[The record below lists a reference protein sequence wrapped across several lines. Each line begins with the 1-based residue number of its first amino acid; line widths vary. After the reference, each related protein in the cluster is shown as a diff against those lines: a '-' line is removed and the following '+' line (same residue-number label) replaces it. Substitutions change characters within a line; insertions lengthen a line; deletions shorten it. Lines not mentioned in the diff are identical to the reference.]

1 MVRRFLVA
9 SVLLTMLAGCGD
21 DGGDGLTIT
30 IDTGTV
36 AGTQSGNVRAFRGVP
51 YAASAVGANRFRAPQ
66 PAEHWEGVRDAI
78 ELGAQCPQSLSLAG
92 RSEEEDCLFVNVWAP
107 TGANKLPVMV
117 WLHGGAFIL
126 GSGGDKYYDG
136 AVLASHDVVVVTLNY
151 RLGMFG
157 FLSHPALRTD
167 DPAYPTAGNYGLEDQ
182 RAALEWVQR
191 NIAAFGGDPKHVTLF
206 GESAGGYSTCVHYL
220 SSRTAGLFEAAIS
233 ESGLCSSPVLEIPRA
248 TAEAQG
254 MTLAEGL
261 GCPGTDAAA
270 IACLR
275 TKPVAALL
283 AATPLPANTDPPGG
297 PIYQAKIL
305 PGSLPSVDGYVIEK
319 PLAAEIATRAFEKR
333 PLILGNVKDEGTLF
347 HSLLFAQEVP
357 DEAAYRAALATRY
370 APAVV
375 DQIVAMYPVATYG
388 SANRALAEVTGD
400 ALFMC
405 PSRRT
410 ARALA
415 AAGAPVYRYSFERAL
430 EQPFTANLGVFH
442 SSELPFVFG
451 NDTFPLGRIGSS
463 AELSTTMQ
471 QYWTQFAKTYDP
483 NVSGAIEWPTYDTSD
498 KLLIFDTP
506 MRASNG
512 IKSTQCAFWDAI

>member
-1 MVRRFLVA
+1 
-9 SVLLTMLAGCGD
+9 MLAACGD
-21 DGGDGLTIT
+21 DGGDELTIT
-30 IDTGTV
+30 IETGTV
-36 AGTQSGNVRAFRGVP
+36 AGTQSGDVRSFRGIP
-51 YAASAVGANRFRAPQ
+51 YAAPPTGANRFRAPQ
-66 PAEHWEGVRDAI
+66 PAEPWDGVRDAI
-78 ELGAQCPQSLSLAG
+78 ELGAQCPQALSLAG
-92 RSEEEDCLFVNVWAP
+92 RSEEEDCLFVNVWSPA
-107 TGANKLPVMV
+107 GASKLPVMV

-136 AVLASHDVVVVTLNY
+136 AALAAHDVVVVTLNY

-167 DPAYPTAGNYGLEDQ
+167 DPAFPTAGNYGLEDQ

-191 NIAAFGGDPKHVTLF
+191 NIAAFGGDPKRVTLF

-220 SSRTAGLFEAAIS
+220 SSRSAGLFEAAIS
-233 ESGLCSSPVLEIPRA
+233 QSGLCSSPVLEIPRA

-254 MTLAEGL
+254 VTLAEEL

-275 TKPVAALL
+275 TKSVAALL

-319 PLAAEIATRAFEKR
+319 PLATAITGTFEKR

-370 APAVV
+370 APATV
-375 DQIVAMYPVATYG
+375 DSIVAMYPIATYG

-400 ALFMC
+400 TLFMC

-410 ARALA
+410 ARAVA
-415 AAGAPVYRYSFERAL
+415 AAGAPVYRYSWERAL

-451 NDTFPLGRIGSS
+451 NDAFPLGRVGS
-463 AELSTTMQ
+463 AADLSTTIIA
-471 QYWTQFAKTYDP
+471 YWTQFAKTHDP
-483 NVSGAIEWPTYDTSD
+483 NVDGAMEWPLYDTAD
-498 KLLIFDTP
+498 MQLVFDVP
-506 MRASNG
+506 MRTASG
-512 IKSTQCAFWDAI
+512 IKSAPCAFWDAIQ